1 MPRQTLT
8 NEFVES
14 LRGTRAATRLVMH
27 FDTEIPGFLVEHRAT
42 GGATYYFRYREPS
55 GRIRMSRIG
64 RMQDLP
70 LAEAR
75 ARAYRMHEILKE
87 GGDPREQERSAP
99 RRMTLNAFVTD
110 RYLPFARATKRS
122 WRTDECLIRR
132 HILPRF
138 GEEYIGRI
146 RRADVTD
153 WHVKLLEAGY
163 KPATANL
170 ALVML
175 RIMFNSAIRWEL
187 LPQGANPT
195 RDVKLFEAN
204 NQRQRYLSQEEMIR
218 LLAELETNRNRQ
230 ACTALRLLLLTG
242 ARKSEVLHAKWE
254 DVDLVQRLLRVPLS
268 KSGKYRFIPL
278 SEHAVALIRGIAPI
292 PDSPYLFITPK
303 TGRAP
308 KSLFRCWET
317 IRENAGLGDLRIH
330 DLRHSFASFL
340 INNGRSLYEVQRI
353 LGHADTK
360 TTMRYAHL
368 SQASLL
374 DAANVVG
381 QVIAAAGK
389 PAVPPHQAKRLRGAG
404 MPRVSRSVAPG

>member
-8 NEFVES
+8 NEFIEG
-14 LRGTRAATRLVMH
+14 LRGARAATRLVMH
-27 FDTEIPGFLVEHRAT
+27 FDTEIPGFLLEHRAT
-42 GGATYYFRYREPS
+42 GGATYYFRYRDAG
-55 GRIRMSRIG
+55 GRIRLSRLG

-87 GGDPREQERSAP
+87 GGDPREQERDAP

-153 WHVKLLEAGY
+153 WHVKLREQGY

-204 NQRQRYLSQEEMIR
+204 NQRQRYLSNEEMVR
-218 LLAELETNRNRQ
+218 LLAELDTNRNRQ
-230 ACTALRLLLLTG
+230 ACTAIKLLLLTG

-278 SEHAVALIRGIAPI
+278 SEHAVALIRGIARD
-292 PDSPYLFITPK
+292 PDSAYLFITPK

-308 KSLFRCWET
+308 NSLFRCWQT
-317 IRENAGLGDLRIH
+317 IRENAGLADLRIH

-368 SQASLL
+368 SQSSLL

-381 QVIAAAGK
+381 QVIEAAAK
-389 PAVPPHQAKRLRGAG
+389 PPSATPPPRRLSGRAG
-404 MPRVSRSVAPG
+404 TPRSRAPAA